1 MSKRF
6 TFEANDIVRRT
17 SDMSVGD
24 LKMEQ
29 INLPI
34 EDAQEKLLPGKNTL
48 NIKHNLNTKNILI

>member
-48 NIKHNLNTKNILI
+48 NIEQKFNSKNI

>member
-6 TFEANDIVRRT
+6 TFEVNDIVRRT

-48 NIKHNLNTKNILI
+48 NIEQKFNSKNI